1 MIRSGGELM
10 LDYNLEQRGE
20 ASLYEYVYQ
29 QIRDDIV
36 AGRIAAGEHLPS
48 KRAFASHLG
57 ISVITIENAYSQ
69 LLAEGYICSK
79 PRRGYYACELPE
91 APVLASAAEDA
102 DRDSAPAGLNAHD
115 TGGQPEQFAPLSP
128 SALEAA
134 RLWQSA
140 LRATLTSE
148 DEREIFSPAPA
159 QGTARLRRAIA
170 HHLRGT
176 RGMNV
181 NPDNI
186 VIGAGAQLLD
196 TMLVQ
201 LLGTDKVYAVEDPGY
216 LRLTR
221 IYQAMGC
228 EVRHIALDGEGVD
241 LGALQNA
248 GTDVLHLMPSH
259 QYPTGLVTS
268 IARRYALLSWAAEQ
282 LGRYLIEDDFDCE
295 FRLAGKPIPALAS
308 IDAAQSVIYTNTFSK
323 SLSSALR
330 LAYMVLPDELME
342 RFRRE
347 LGFYAS
353 SVSSVDQVALA
364 RLLESG
370 DYERHVNRV
379 RVRAREARD
388 GLAAIVRKAFPAG
401 EVSIEHADAGLYCT
415 VVAECEAG
423 ESSFTR
429 ALMHSSIPF
438 IDISDCFWCTD
449 GASVPENST
458 QILVQYDD
466 LSPKVF
472 NTLELQLTGGGALQ
486 PK

>member
-1 MIRSGGELM
+1 MRSDDRLM

-69 LLAEGYICSK
+69 LLAEGYIRSK
-79 PRRGYYACELPE
+79 PRRGYYACELPD
-91 APVLASAAEDA
+91 APVLALVTEDI
-102 DRDSAPAGLNAHD
+102 DRDTVSMDPGAHD
-115 TGGQPEQFAPLSP
+115 VDGQIERFDALSP

-134 RLWQSA
+134 RLWQGA

-170 HHLRGT
+170 RHLRGT
-176 RGMNV
+176 RGMNI

-201 LLGTDKVYAVEDPGY
+201 LLGADKVYAVEDPGY

-228 EVRHIALDGEGVD
+228 EVRHIPLDGEGVD
-241 LGALQNA
+241 LSALQKT

-268 IARRYALLSWAAEQ
+268 IARRYALLSWAAERPD
-282 LGRYLIEDDFDCE
+282 RYLIEDDFDCE

-330 LAYMVLPDELME
+330 LAYMVLPDDLME
-342 RFRRE
+342 RFGRD

-388 GLAAIVRKAFPAG
+388 GLAALVRKTFPTG
-401 EVSIEHADAGLYCT
+401 EVSIEHADAGLYCI
-415 VVAECEAG
+415 VVVERGAG
-423 ESSFTR
+423 GSSFTL
-429 ALMHSSIPF
+429 ALTRSSIPF
-438 IDISDCFWCTD
+438 IDISDCFWCAD
-449 GASVPENST
+449 GASVPESST
-458 QILVQYDD
+458 RILAQYDD
-466 LSPKVF
+466 LSPNAL
-472 NTLELQLTGGGALQ
+472 NTLESQLMGVPSSLSE
-486 PK
+486 

>member
-1 MIRSGGELM
+1 M
-10 LDYNLEQRGE
+10 LDYNLEQRGG

-48 KRAFASHLG
+48 KRALASHLG
-57 ISVITIENAYSQ
+57 ISVITIENAYIQ

-102 DRDSAPAGLNAHD
+102 DRDSAVAGLNAHD
-115 TGGQPEQFAPLSP
+115 AGEQPEQFAALSP

-140 LRATLTSE
+140 LRATLTTE

-201 LLGTDKVYAVEDPGY
+201 LLGSDKIYAVEDPGY

-228 EVRHIALDGEGVD
+228 KVRHIPLDGEGVN
-241 LGALQNA
+241 LGELQNA
-248 GTDVLHLMPSH
+248 GADILHLMPSH

-282 LGRYLIEDDFDCE
+282 PGRYLIEDDFDCE

-388 GLAAIVRKAFPAG
+388 GLVAIVRKAFPAG
-401 EVSIEHADAGLYCT
+401 EVSIEHADAGLCCT

-423 ESSFTR
+423 GSSFAR
-429 ALMHSSIPF
+429 ALMRSSIPF

-449 GASVPENST
+449 GASVPENSA

-466 LSPKVF
+466 LSPKVL
-472 NTLELQLTGGGALQ
+472 NTLELQLTGALCNLSE
-486 PK
+486 

>member
-1 MIRSGGELM
+1 M

-57 ISVITIENAYSQ
+57 ISVVTIENAYSQ

-91 APVLASAAEDA
+91 APVLALAETEL

-115 TGGQPEQFAPLSP
+115 AGEQPEQFAPLSP

-159 QGTARLRRAIA
+159 QGTARLRCAIA

-201 LLGTDKVYAVEDPGY
+201 LLGADKTYAVEDPGY

-228 EVRHIALDGEGVD
+228 KVRHIPLDAEGVN
-241 LGALQNA
+241 LSALLNA
-248 GTDVLHLMPSH
+248 GADVLHLMPSH

-268 IARRYALLSWAAEQ
+268 IARRYALLSWVAEQ
-282 LGRYLIEDDFDCE
+282 PGRYLIEDDFDCE

-388 GLAAIVRKAFPAG
+388 GLAAIVRAAFPAG

-415 VVAECEAG
+415 VVAEREAG
-423 ESSFTR
+423 ESSFAR
-429 ALMHSSIPF
+429 ALTHSSIPF
-438 IDISDCFWCTD
+438 IDISDCFWCAD

-466 LSPKVF
+466 LGPKVL
-472 NTLELQLTGGGALQ
+472 NALELQLMGALCNLSE
-486 PK
+486 

>member
-1 MIRSGGELM
+1 M

-29 QIRDDIV
+29 RIRDDIV

-48 KRAFASHLG
+48 KRTFAGHLG

-69 LLAEGYICSK
+69 LLAEGYICSR
-79 PRRGYYACELPE
+79 PRRGYYACKLPD
-91 APVLASAAEDA
+91 APVLASAEVEA
-102 DRDSAPAGLNAHD
+102 DRDAAPASLNVHD
-115 TGGQPEQFAPLSP
+115 AGGRPERFDALSP

-201 LLGTDKVYAVEDPGY
+201 LLGADKIYAVEDPGY

-228 EVRHIALDGEGVD
+228 EVRHIPLDGEGVN
-241 LGALQNA
+241 LGELLDA
-248 GTDVLHLMPSH
+248 GVDVLHLMPSH

-282 LGRYLIEDDFDCE
+282 SGRYLIEDDFDCE

-388 GLAAIVRKAFPAG
+388 GLASLVRKAFPAG

-415 VVAECEAG
+415 VVAERGAG
-423 ESSFTR
+423 GSFFVR
-429 ALMHSSIPF
+429 ALTRSSIPF
-438 IDISDCFWCTD
+438 VDISDCYWCAD
-449 GASVPENST
+449 GTSVPENSS

-466 LSPKVF
+466 LSPKVLT
-472 NTLELQLTGGGALQ
+472 TLELQLMGALC
-486 PK
+486 KLSE

>member
-1 MIRSGGELM
+1 M
-10 LDYNLEQRGE
+10 LDYNLEKRGE

-36 AGRIAAGEHLPS
+36 AGRIVAGEHLPS

-69 LLAEGYICSK
+69 LLAEGYICSM
-79 PRRGYYACELPE
+79 PRRGYYACELPD
-91 APVLASAAEDA
+91 APVLASAAEGI
-102 DRDSAPAGLNAHD
+102 DRDNASAGPSAHD
-115 TGGQPEQFAPLSP
+115 VNGQVELFDALSP

-140 LRATLTSE
+140 LRATLASE

-170 HHLRGT
+170 HHL
-176 RGMNV
+176 
-181 NPDNI
+181 
-186 VIGAGAQLLD
+186 LD

-201 LLGTDKVYAVEDPGY
+201 LLGADKVYAVEDPGY

-228 EVRHIALDGEGVD
+228 KVRHVPLDDDGVD
-241 LGALQNA
+241 LSALQKTGA
-248 GTDVLHLMPSH
+248 DVLHLMPSH

-282 LGRYLIEDDFDCE
+282 PGRYLIEDDFDCE

-342 RFRRE
+342 RFRRN

-364 RLLESG
+364 CLLESG

-388 GLAAIVRKAFPAG
+388 GLTSLVRKAFPAG

-415 VVAECEAG
+415 VVAERGAG
-423 ESSFTR
+423 GSSFVR
-429 ALMHSSIPF
+429 ALTRSSIPF
-438 IDISDCFWCTD
+438 VDISGCYWCAD
-449 GASVPENST
+449 GASVPENSS

-466 LSPKVF
+466 LSPKVLS
-472 NTLELQLTGGGALQ
+472 TLELQLTGAFCNLSE
-486 PK
+486 

>member
-1 MIRSGGELM
+1 M

-91 APVLASAAEDA
+91 APVLASAETEF

-115 TGGQPEQFAPLSP
+115 TGGQPEQFAALSP

-201 LLGTDKVYAVEDPGY
+201 LLGADKVYAVEDPGY

-228 EVRHIALDGEGVD
+228 EVRHIPLDGEGVN
-241 LGALQNA
+241 LGELLDA
-248 GTDVLHLMPSH
+248 GADVLHLMPSH

-268 IARRYALLSWAAEQ
+268 IARRYALLSWAAERQ
-282 LGRYLIEDDFDCE
+282 GRYLIEDDFDCE

-342 RFRRE
+342 RFRRG

-449 GASVPENST
+449 GVSVPENST

-466 LSPKVF
+466 LSPKVL
-472 NTLELQLTGGGALQ
+472 NTLELQLTGRSAT
-486 PK
+486 

>member
-1 MIRSGGELM
+1 M

-91 APVLASAAEDA
+91 APVLALAAEDA
-102 DRDSAPAGLNAHD
+102 DRDAAPASFGVHD
-115 TGGQPEQFAPLSP
+115 SYGQPEQFAPLSP

-134 RLWQSA
+134 HLWQSA

-159 QGTARLRRAIA
+159 QGTARLRCAIA

-201 LLGTDKVYAVEDPGY
+201 LLGADKTYAVEDPGY

-228 EVRHIALDGEGVD
+228 EVRHVPLDGEGVN
-241 LGALQNA
+241 LGELLDA
-248 GTDVLHLMPSH
+248 GADVLHLMPSH

-268 IARRYALLSWAAEQ
+268 IARRYALLSWAAERP
-282 LGRYLIEDDFDCE
+282 GRYLIEDDFDCE

-342 RFRRE
+342 RFRRD

-353 SVSSVDQVALA
+353 SVSSIDQVALA

-388 GLAAIVRKAFPAG
+388 GLMVLVRKVFPAG
-401 EVSIEHADAGLYCT
+401 EVSIEHADAGLYCVLAPASDKVGDGLSRAIADVGIPYVNIDDCLWANDQT
-415 VVAECEAG
+415 TIQRT
-423 ESSFTR
+423 TR
-429 ALMHSSIPF
+429 RVLI
-438 IDISDCFWCTD
+438 
-449 GASVPENST
+449 
-458 QILVQYDD
+458 QYDD
-466 LSPKVF
+466 LSPQV
-472 NTLELQLTGGGALQ
+472 LDALQ
-486 PK
+486 KQLQ

>member
-1 MIRSGGELM
+1 MS
-10 LDYNLEQRGE
+10 
-20 ASLYEYVYQ
+20 
-29 QIRDDIV
+29 
-36 AGRIAAGEHLPS
+36 
-48 KRAFASHLG
+48 
-57 ISVITIENAYSQ
+57 
-69 LLAEGYICSK
+69 
-79 PRRGYYACELPE
+79 
-91 APVLASAAEDA
+91 
-102 DRDSAPAGLNAHD
+102 
-115 TGGQPEQFAPLSP
+115 
-128 SALEAA
+128 
-134 RLWQSA
+134 
-140 LRATLTSE
+140 
-148 DEREIFSPAPA
+148 
-159 QGTARLRRAIA
+159 
-170 HHLRGT
+170 
-176 RGMNV
+176 V

-201 LLGTDKVYAVEDPGY
+201 LLGADKVYAVEDPGY

-228 EVRHIALDGEGVD
+228 EVRHIPLDGEGVD
-241 LGALQNA
+241 LNALQNA
-248 GTDVLHLMPSH
+248 GADVLHLMPSH

-268 IARRYALLSWAAEQ
+268 IARRYALLSWVAEQ
-282 LGRYLIEDDFDCE
+282 PGRYLIEDDFDCE

-342 RFRRE
+342 RFGRE

-388 GLAAIVRKAFPAG
+388 GLAAIVRAAFPAG

-423 ESSFTR
+423 GSSFAR

-438 IDISDCFWCTD
+438 IDISDCFWCSD

-458 QILVQYDD
+458 QVLVQYDD
-466 LSPKVF
+466 LSPKVL
-472 NTLELQLTGGGALQ
+472 NTLELQLMGALCNLSE
-486 PK
+486 

>member
-1 MIRSGGELM
+1 M

-20 ASLYEYVYQ
+20 SSLYEYVYQ

-91 APVLASAAEDA
+91 APVLATAAEDA
-102 DRDSAPAGLNAHD
+102 DRDTAPASLGVHD
-115 TGGQPEQFAPLSP
+115 SYGQPEQFAPLSP

-159 QGTARLRRAIA
+159 QGTARLRLAIA

-181 NPDNI
+181 NLDNI

-201 LLGTDKVYAVEDPGY
+201 LLGADKIYAVEDPGY

-228 EVRHIALDGEGVD
+228 KVRHIPLDGEGVN
-241 LGALQNA
+241 LGELLDA
-248 GTDVLHLMPSH
+248 GADVLHLMPSH

-268 IARRYALLSWAAEQ
+268 IARRYALLSWAAERP
-282 LGRYLIEDDFDCE
+282 GRYLIEDDFDCE

-388 GLAAIVRKAFPAG
+388 GLAAIVRKAFSAG
-401 EVSIEHADAGLYCT
+401 EVTIEHADAGLYC
-415 VVAECEAG
+415 VLAPASDKVGDGLIRAIANVNIPYVNIDDCLWAG
-423 ESSFTR
+423 
-429 ALMHSSIPF
+429 
-438 IDISDCFWCTD
+438 D
-449 GASVPENST
+449 GAIT
-458 QILVQYDD
+458 QRTTHRVLIQYDD
-466 LSPKVF
+466 LGPQV
-472 NTLELQLTGGGALQ
+472 LDALQ
-486 PK
+486 KQLQ

>member
-1 MIRSGGELM
+1 M
-10 LDYNLEQRGE
+10 LDYNLEKRGE

-29 QIRDDIV
+29 KIRDDIV

-69 LLAEGYICSK
+69 LLAEGYICSM

-91 APVLASAAEDA
+91 APVLASAETEL
-102 DRDSAPAGLNAHD
+102 DRDYATAGLNAHD
-115 TGGQPEQFAPLSP
+115 IGEQPEQFAALSP

-159 QGTARLRRAIA
+159 QGTARLRCAIA

-201 LLGTDKVYAVEDPGY
+201 LLGADKTYAVEDPGY

-228 EVRHIALDGEGVD
+228 EVRHVPLDGEGVN
-241 LGALQNA
+241 LGELLDA
-248 GTDVLHLMPSH
+248 GADVLHLMPSH

-268 IARRYALLSWAAEQ
+268 IARRYALLSWAAERP
-282 LGRYLIEDDFDCE
+282 GRYLIEDDFDCE

-388 GLAAIVRKAFPAG
+388 GLVALVRKAFPAG

-415 VVAECEAG
+415 VVAECEAS
-423 ESSFTR
+423 ESSFAR
-429 ALMHSSIPF
+429 ALTHSSVPF
-438 IDISDCFWCTD
+438 IDISDCFWCAD

-466 LSPKVF
+466 LSPKVL
-472 NTLELQLTGGGALQ
+472 NTLEVQLMGALCNLSE
-486 PK
+486 

>member
-1 MIRSGGELM
+1 M

-91 APVLASAAEDA
+91 APVLALAAEDA
-102 DRDSAPAGLNAHD
+102 DRDAAPASFGVHD
-115 TGGQPEQFAPLSP
+115 SYGQPEQFAPLSP

-134 RLWQSA
+134 HLWQSA

-148 DEREIFSPAPA
+148 DESEIFSPAPA
-159 QGTARLRRAIA
+159 QGTARLRCAIA

-196 TMLVQ
+196 TILVQ
-201 LLGTDKVYAVEDPGY
+201 LLGADKTYAVEDPGY

-228 EVRHIALDGEGVD
+228 EVRHVPLDGEGVN
-241 LGALQNA
+241 LGELLDA
-248 GTDVLHLMPSH
+248 GADVLHLMPSH

-268 IARRYALLSWAAEQ
+268 IARRYALLSWAAERP
-282 LGRYLIEDDFDCE
+282 GRYLIEDDFDCE

-388 GLAAIVRKAFPAG
+388 GLVALVRKAFPAG
-401 EVSIEHADAGLYCT
+401 EVSIGHADAGLYCVLAPASDKVGDGLIRAIT
-415 VVAECEAG
+415 DVGIPYVNIDDCLWANDQTTIQRT
-423 ESSFTR
+423 TR
-429 ALMHSSIPF
+429 R
-438 IDISDCFWCTD
+438 
-449 GASVPENST
+449 V
-458 QILVQYDD
+458 LVQYDD
-466 LSPKVF
+466 LSPQV
-472 NTLELQLTGGGALQ
+472 LDALQ
-486 PK
+486 KQLQ

>member
-1 MIRSGGELM
+1 MSFG
-10 LDYNLEQRGE
+10 
-20 ASLYEYVYQ
+20 V
-29 QIRDDIV
+29 
-36 AGRIAAGEHLPS
+36 H
-48 KRAFASHLG
+48 
-57 ISVITIENAYSQ
+57 
-69 LLAEGYICSK
+69 
-79 PRRGYYACELPE
+79 
-91 APVLASAAEDA
+91 
-102 DRDSAPAGLNAHD
+102 DSY
-115 TGGQPEQFAPLSP
+115 GQPEQFAPLSP

-159 QGTARLRRAIA
+159 QGTARLRCAIA

-201 LLGTDKVYAVEDPGY
+201 LLGTDKTYAVEDPGY

-228 EVRHIALDGEGVD
+228 KVRHIPLDGEGVN
-241 LGALQNA
+241 LGELLDA
-248 GTDVLHLMPSH
+248 GADVLHLMPSH

-282 LGRYLIEDDFDCE
+282 PGRYLIEDDFDCE

-388 GLAAIVRKAFPAG
+388 GLTTLLRETFPAG
-401 EVSIEHADAGLYCT
+401 EVSMEHADAGLYCT
-415 VVAECEAG
+415 VVAEREAG
-423 ESSFTR
+423 GSSFTR

-466 LSPKVF
+466 LSPKVL
-472 NTLELQLTGGGALQ
+472 NTLELQLTGRSAT
-486 PK
+486 

>member
-1 MIRSGGELM
+1 M
-10 LDYNLEQRGE
+10 LDYNLEQRGDS
-20 ASLYEYVYQ
+20 SLYEYVYQ

-91 APVLASAAEDA
+91 APVLASAETEL
-102 DRDSAPAGLNAHD
+102 DRDSTTSGLNAHD
-115 TGGQPEQFAPLSP
+115 TGEQPEQFASLSP

-159 QGTARLRRAIA
+159 QGTARLRLAIA

-201 LLGTDKVYAVEDPGY
+201 LLGADKTYAVEDPGY

-228 EVRHIALDGEGVD
+228 KVRHIPLDGEGVN
-241 LGALQNA
+241 LGELLDA
-248 GTDVLHLMPSH
+248 GADVLHLMPSH

-282 LGRYLIEDDFDCE
+282 PCRYLIEDDFDCE

-388 GLAAIVRKAFPAG
+388 GLVALVRKAFPAG
-401 EVSIEHADAGLYCT
+401 EVSIEHADAGLYC
-415 VVAECEAG
+415 VLAPA
-423 ESSFTR
+423 S
-429 ALMHSSIPF
+429 
-438 IDISDCFWCTD
+438 D
-449 GASVPENST
+449 GAGDGLIRAIADVGIPYVNIDDCLWANDWTTT
-458 QILVQYDD
+458 QRTTRRVLVQYDD
-466 LSPKVF
+466 LSPQV
-472 NTLELQLTGGGALQ
+472 LGALQ
-486 PK
+486 KLLQ

>member
-1 MIRSGGELM
+1 M

-79 PRRGYYACELPE
+79 PRRGYYACELPD
-91 APVLASAAEDA
+91 APVLALVTGDI
-102 DRDSAPAGLNAHD
+102 DRDTVSMDPGAHD
-115 TGGQPEQFAPLSP
+115 VDGQIERFDALSP

-134 RLWQSA
+134 RLWQGA

-159 QGTARLRRAIA
+159 QGAARLRRAIA
-170 HHLRGT
+170 RHLRGT

-201 LLGTDKVYAVEDPGY
+201 LLGADKVYAIEDPGY

-228 EVRHIALDGEGVD
+228 EVRHIPLDGEGVD
-241 LGALQNA
+241 LNALQKA
-248 GTDVLHLMPSH
+248 GADVLHLMPSH

-282 LGRYLIEDDFDCE
+282 PGRYLIEDDFDCE

-342 RFRRE
+342 CFRRD

-388 GLAAIVRKAFPAG
+388 GLAALVRKTFPAG
-401 EVSIEHADAGLYCT
+401 EVSIEHADAGLYCV
-415 VVAECEAG
+415 VVAQRVTG
-423 ESSFTR
+423 GTSFTR
-429 ALMHSSIPF
+429 ALTRSSTPY
-438 IDISDCFWCTD
+438 IDINDCLWAAD
-449 GASVPENST
+449 GAYVPANPT
-458 QILVQYDD
+458 RILVQYDD
-466 LSPKVF
+466 LSPNAL
-472 NTLELQLTGGGALQ
+472 NTLESQLMDAPSNLSE
-486 PK
+486 

>member
-1 MIRSGGELM
+1 M

-57 ISVITIENAYSQ
+57 ISVVTIENAYSQ

-91 APVLASAAEDA
+91 APVLALAETEL

-115 TGGQPEQFAPLSP
+115 AGEQPEQFAPLSP

-159 QGTARLRRAIA
+159 QGTARLRCAIA

-201 LLGTDKVYAVEDPGY
+201 LLGADKTYAVEDPGY

-228 EVRHIALDGEGVD
+228 KVRHIPLDGEGVN
-241 LGALQNA
+241 LGELLDA
-248 GTDVLHLMPSH
+248 GADVLHLMPSH

-268 IARRYALLSWAAEQ
+268 IARRYALLSWAAERT
-282 LGRYLIEDDFDCE
+282 GRYLIEDDFDCE

-388 GLAAIVRKAFPAG
+388 GLVALMRKAFPAG
-401 EVSIEHADAGLYCT
+401 EVSIEHADAGLYC
-415 VVAECEAG
+415 VLAPASDKVGDGLIRVIANAN
-423 ESSFTR
+423 
-429 ALMHSSIPF
+429 IPYVN
-438 IDISDCFWCTD
+438 IDDCLWASD
-449 GASVPENST
+449 GAMT
-458 QILVQYDD
+458 QRTARRVLVQYDD
-466 LSPKVF
+466 LSPQV
-472 NTLELQLTGGGALQ
+472 LGALQ
-486 PK
+486 KQLQ

>member
-1 MIRSGGELM
+1 M
-10 LDYNLEQRGE
+10 LDYNLEQRGG

-69 LLAEGYICSK
+69 LLAEGYIFSK

-91 APVLASAAEDA
+91 APVLASAETEL

-115 TGGQPEQFAPLSP
+115 AGEQPEQFASLSP

-159 QGTARLRRAIA
+159 QGTARLRHAIA

-201 LLGTDKVYAVEDPGY
+201 LLGADKTYAVEDSGY

-228 EVRHIALDGEGVD
+228 KVRHIPLDGEGVN
-241 LGALQNA
+241 LGELLDA
-248 GTDVLHLMPSH
+248 GADVLHLMPSH

-282 LGRYLIEDDFDCE
+282 PGRYLIEDDFDCE

-388 GLAAIVRKAFPAG
+388 GLVALVRKAFPAG
-401 EVSIEHADAGLYCT
+401 EVSIEHADAGLYC
-415 VVAECEAG
+415 VLAPASDKVG
-423 ESSFTR
+423 DGFIR
-429 ALMHSSIPF
+429 AITDVGIPYVN
-438 IDISDCFWCTD
+438 IDDCLWANDQTTIQRTTCR
-449 GASVPENST
+449 V
-458 QILVQYDD
+458 LVQYDD
-466 LSPKVF
+466 LSPQ
-472 NTLELQLTGGGALQ
+472 TLDALQ
-486 PK
+486 NQLQ

>member
-1 MIRSGGELM
+1 M
-10 LDYNLEQRGE
+10 
-20 ASLYEYVYQ
+20 
-29 QIRDDIV
+29 
-36 AGRIAAGEHLPS
+36 
-48 KRAFASHLG
+48 
-57 ISVITIENAYSQ
+57 NA
-69 LLAEGYICSK
+69 
-79 PRRGYYACELPE
+79 
-91 APVLASAAEDA
+91 
-102 DRDSAPAGLNAHD
+102 
-115 TGGQPEQFAPLSP
+115 
-128 SALEAA
+128 
-134 RLWQSA
+134 
-140 LRATLTSE
+140 
-148 DEREIFSPAPA
+148 
-159 QGTARLRRAIA
+159 
-170 HHLRGT
+170 
-176 RGMNV
+176 

-201 LLGTDKVYAVEDPGY
+201 LLGADKVYAVEDPGY

-228 EVRHIALDGEGVD
+228 EVRHVPLDAEGVD
-241 LGALQNA
+241 LSALQKT

-268 IARRYALLSWAAEQ
+268 IARRYALLSWAAERP
-282 LGRYLIEDDFDCE
+282 GRYLIEDDFDCE

-342 RFRRE
+342 RFKRK

-388 GLAAIVRKAFPAG
+388 GLASLVRKAFPAG
-401 EVSIEHADAGLYCT
+401 EVSIEYADAGLYC
-415 VVAECEAG
+415 VVAVERDAG
-423 ESSFTR
+423 GSSFAR
-429 ALMHSSIPF
+429 ALTRSSIPF
-438 IDISDCFWCTD
+438 IDIGDCFWCAD

-466 LSPKVF
+466 LSPKVLT
-472 NTLELQLTGGGALQ
+472 TLELQLMGGTLQ

>member
-1 MIRSGGELM
+1 M
-10 LDYNLEQRGE
+10 LDYNLEQRGG

-69 LLAEGYICSK
+69 LLAEGYIFSK

-91 APVLASAAEDA
+91 APVLASAETEL

-115 TGGQPEQFAPLSP
+115 AGEQPEQFASLSP

-159 QGTARLRRAIA
+159 QGTARLRHAIA

-201 LLGTDKVYAVEDPGY
+201 LLGADKTYAVEDPGY

-228 EVRHIALDGEGVD
+228 KVRHIPLDGEGVN
-241 LGALQNA
+241 LGELLDA
-248 GTDVLHLMPSH
+248 GADVLHLMPSH

-282 LGRYLIEDDFDCE
+282 PGRYLIEDDFDCE

-388 GLAAIVRKAFPAG
+388 GLVALVRKAFPAG
-401 EVSIEHADAGLYCT
+401 EVSIEHADAGLYC
-415 VVAECEAG
+415 VLAPASDKVG
-423 ESSFTR
+423 DGFIR
-429 ALMHSSIPF
+429 AITDVGIPYVN
-438 IDISDCFWCTD
+438 IDDCLWANDQTTIQRTTCR
-449 GASVPENST
+449 V
-458 QILVQYDD
+458 LVQYDD
-466 LSPKVF
+466 LSPQ
-472 NTLELQLTGGGALQ
+472 TLDALQ
-486 PK
+486 NQLQ

>member
-1 MIRSGGELM
+1 M

-36 AGRIAAGEHLPS
+36 AGRIVAGEHLPS
-48 KRAFASHLG
+48 KRAFARHLG

-91 APVLASAAEDA
+91 APVLASAETEL

-115 TGGQPEQFAPLSP
+115 ADGQPEQFAALSP

-466 LSPKVF
+466 LSPKVL
-472 NTLELQLTGGGALQ
+472 NTLELQLTGRSAT
-486 PK
+486 

>member
-1 MIRSGGELM
+1 M
-10 LDYNLEQRGE
+10 LDYNLGKRGE

-69 LLAEGYICSK
+69 LLAEGYICSM
-79 PRRGYYACELPE
+79 PRRGYYACKLPD
-91 APVLASAAEDA
+91 APVLPLASQGI
-102 DRDSAPAGLNAHD
+102 DRDTVSVGLSAYDVN
-115 TGGQPEQFAPLSP
+115 GQVELFDALSP

-140 LRATLTSE
+140 LRATLASE

-170 HHLRGT
+170 RHLRGT

-181 NPDNI
+181 DPNNI

-201 LLGTDKVYAVEDPGY
+201 LLGADKVYAVEDPGY

-228 EVRHIALDGEGVD
+228 EVRHIPLDDDGVD
-241 LGALQNA
+241 LSALQKT

-268 IARRYALLSWAAEQ
+268 IARRYALLSWAAERP
-282 LGRYLIEDDFDCE
+282 GRYLIEDDFDCE

-308 IDAAQSVIYTNTFSK
+308 IDAAQSK

-342 RFRRE
+342 RFRRN

-388 GLAAIVRKAFPAG
+388 GLVALVRNAFPAG
-401 EVSIEHADAGLYCT
+401 EVSIEHADAGLYCI
-415 VVAECEAG
+415 VVAERRTGGSTFA
-423 ESSFTR
+423 R
-429 ALMHSSIPF
+429 ALTRSSIPF
-438 IDISDCFWCTD
+438 IDISDCYWCAD
-449 GASVPENST
+449 GASVPENSS

-466 LSPKVF
+466 LSPKVL
-472 NTLELQLTGGGALQ
+472 NTLELQLMGALCNLSE
-486 PK
+486 

>member
-1 MIRSGGELM
+1 M
-10 LDYNLEQRGE
+10 LDYNLEQRGG

-57 ISVITIENAYSQ
+57 ISVITIENAYNQ

-91 APVLASAAEDA
+91 APVLALAAGDI
-102 DRDSAPAGLNAHD
+102 DRDAAPASFGVHD
-115 TGGQPEQFAPLSP
+115 SCGQPEQFAALSP

-140 LRATLTSE
+140 LRATLTTE

-176 RGMNV
+176 RGMGV

-201 LLGTDKVYAVEDPGY
+201 LLGADKIYAVEDPGY

-228 EVRHIALDGEGVD
+228 KVRHIPLDGEGVN
-241 LGALQNA
+241 LGELLDA
-248 GTDVLHLMPSH
+248 GADVLHLMPSH

-282 LGRYLIEDDFDCE
+282 PGRYLIEDDFDCE

-388 GLAAIVRKAFPAG
+388 GLAAIVRKTFPAG

-466 LSPKVF
+466 LSPKVL
-472 NTLELQLTGGGALQ
+472 NTLELQLTGRSAT
-486 PK
+486 

>member
-1 MIRSGGELM
+1 M

-20 ASLYEYVYQ
+20 SSLYEYVYQ

-91 APVLASAAEDA
+91 APVLATAAEDA
-102 DRDSAPAGLNAHD
+102 DRDTAPASLGVHD
-115 TGGQPEQFAPLSP
+115 SYGQPEQFAPLSP

-159 QGTARLRRAIA
+159 QGTARLRLAIA

-201 LLGTDKVYAVEDPGY
+201 LLGADKIYAVEDPGY

-228 EVRHIALDGEGVD
+228 EVRHIPLDGEGVN
-241 LGALQNA
+241 LGELLDA
-248 GTDVLHLMPSH
+248 GADVLHLMPSH

-268 IARRYALLSWAAEQ
+268 IARRYALLSWAAERP
-282 LGRYLIEDDFDCE
+282 GRYLIEDDFDCE
-295 FRLAGKPIPALAS
+295 FRLADKPIPALAS

-388 GLAAIVRKAFPAG
+388 GLVALVRKAFSAG
-401 EVSIEHADAGLYCT
+401 EVTIEHADAGLYC
-415 VVAECEAG
+415 VLAPASDKVGDGLIRAIANVNIPYVNIDDCLWAG
-423 ESSFTR
+423 
-429 ALMHSSIPF
+429 
-438 IDISDCFWCTD
+438 D
-449 GASVPENST
+449 GAIT
-458 QILVQYDD
+458 QRTTHRVLIQYDD
-466 LSPKVF
+466 LGPQV
-472 NTLELQLTGGGALQ
+472 LDALQ
-486 PK
+486 KQLQ

>member
-1 MIRSGGELM
+1 M

-102 DRDSAPAGLNAHD
+102 DRDAAPVSFGVHD
-115 TGGQPEQFAPLSP
+115 SYGQPEQFAPLSP

-159 QGTARLRRAIA
+159 QGTARLRCAIA

-201 LLGTDKVYAVEDPGY
+201 LLGTDKTYAVEDPGY

-228 EVRHIALDGEGVD
+228 KVRHIPLDGEGVN
-241 LGALQNA
+241 LGELLDA
-248 GTDVLHLMPSH
+248 GADVLHLMPSH

-282 LGRYLIEDDFDCE
+282 PGRYLIEDDFDCE

-379 RVRAREARD
+379 RVRARESRD
-388 GLAAIVRKAFPAG
+388 GLSAIVRKAFPAG

-423 ESSFTR
+423 GSSFAR
-429 ALMHSSIPF
+429 ALMRSSIPF

-466 LSPKVF
+466 LSPKVL
-472 NTLELQLTGGGALQ
+472 NTLELQLTGALCNLSE
-486 PK
+486 

>member
-1 MIRSGGELM
+1 M
-10 LDYNLEQRGE
+10 LDYNLDKRGE

-102 DRDSAPAGLNAHD
+102 DRDAAPASFSVYDFHGR
-115 TGGQPEQFAPLSP
+115 PEQFAPLSP
-128 SALEAA
+128 SALEAS

-159 QGTARLRRAIA
+159 QGTMRLRRAIA

-181 NPDNI
+181 DPDNI

-201 LLGTDKVYAVEDPGY
+201 LLGVDKIYAVEDPGY

-228 EVRHIALDGEGVD
+228 EVRHVPLDGEGVN
-241 LGALQNA
+241 LNALLNTGA
-248 GTDVLHLMPSH
+248 DVLHLMPSH

-268 IARRYALLSWAAEQ
+268 IARRYALLSWAAERA
-282 LGRYLIEDDFDCE
+282 GRYLIEDDFDCE

-379 RVRAREARD
+379 RVRAREALD
-388 GLAAIVRKAFPAG
+388 GLTTLLRETFPVG
-401 EVSIEHADAGLYCT
+401 EVSMEHADAGLYC
-415 VVAECEAG
+415 VLAPASEKVG
-423 ESSFTR
+423 DGLIR
-429 ALMHSSIPF
+429 AIADVGIPYVSI
-438 IDISDCFWCTD
+438 DDCLWATD
-449 GASVPENST
+449 GAMTPRTTRRVL
-458 QILVQYDD
+458 IQYDD
-466 LSPKVF
+466 LSPQV
-472 NTLELQLTGGGALQ
+472 LGALQ
-486 PK
+486 KQLQ